1 MMGRISSRAG
11 TVALSGAVLAGP
23 LAVPLSGI
31 TDACPN
37 LPPQQPADHR
47 VQIRSQIRMAC
58 VRGCGI
64 CAHHKKATVR
74 KRLKVPAHK
83 CTELP
88 LHAVPGDRRANR
100 PAYHESDPGRFS
112 PVQLVIANQK
122 VAYHAGPARSGPGA
136 HGQGELRA
144 AAHPG
149 LGWKDQALSRSRPLR
164 LRAART
170 ARPAR
175 VRMRS
180 RKPCV
185 FARRRLFGWNV
196 RLLTGTPGKGSDEGT
211 RDYRVRYRNQHRL
224 PPGTPLFGRRAPLPR
239 LRLWKAILPRLRQSR
254 CAAGKPRAQ
263 HVDSSVDRER
273 GSRRGC
279 EGSAT
284 DGKSG
289 PGRSLG
295 TIPGRAG

>member
-1 MMGRISSRAG
+1 
-11 TVALSGAVLAGP
+11 
-23 LAVPLSGI
+23 
-31 TDACPN
+31 
-37 LPPQQPADHR
+37 
-47 VQIRSQIRMAC
+47 MAR

-74 KRLKVPAHK
+74 KRLKVTAHK

-88 LHAVPGDRRANR
+88 LHAVPRDRRADR
-100 PAYHESDPGRFS
+100 PAYHESYPGRFL
-112 PVQLVIANQK
+112 PVRRVVADQEM
-122 VAYHAGPARSGPGA
+122 AYHAGPARSGPGA

-149 LGWKDQALSRSRPLR
+149 LGWQDQALSRSRPLR

-196 RLLTGTPGKGSDEGT
+196 RLLTGTPGQGSDEGT
-211 RDYRVRYRNQHRL
+211 RDYRVQVSESTQATTWNPAVWY
-224 PPGTPLFGRRAPLPR
+224 PCP
-239 LRLWKAILPRLRQSR
+239 
-254 CAAGKPRAQ
+254 AA
-263 HVDSSVDRER
+263 
-273 GSRRGC
+273 
-279 EGSAT
+279 AT
-284 DGKSG
+284 
-289 PGRSLG
+289 
-295 TIPGRAG
+295 

>member
-74 KRLKVPAHK
+74 KRLKVPAHE

-88 LHAVPGDRRANR
+88 LHAVPGDGRTDR
-100 PAYHESDPGRFS
+100 PAYHESYPGRFL
-112 PVQLVIANQK
+112 PVERVIADQQMPDE
-122 VAYHAGPARSGPGA
+122 AGPARPGPGA
-136 HGQGELRA
+136 HGQGELGA

-149 LGWKDQALSRSRPLR
+149 LGWQDQALSRSRPLR

-211 RDYRVRYRNQHRL
+211 RDYRVRVSESTQ
-224 PPGTPLFGRRAPLPR
+224 
-239 LRLWKAILPRLRQSR
+239 AITWNPAVWYP
-254 CAAGKPRAQ
+254 CPAG
-263 HVDSSVDRER
+263 
-273 GSRRGC
+273 
-279 EGSAT
+279 AT
-284 DGKSG
+284 
-289 PGRSLG
+289 
-295 TIPGRAG
+295 

>member
-1 MMGRISSRAG
+1 
-11 TVALSGAVLAGP
+11 
-23 LAVPLSGI
+23 
-31 TDACPN
+31 
-37 LPPQQPADHR
+37 
-47 VQIRSQIRMAC
+47 MAC

-74 KRLKVPAHK
+74 KRLKVPAHE

-88 LHAVPGDRRANR
+88 LHAVSRDRRANR
-100 PAYHESDPGRFS
+100 PAYHESYPGRFS

-136 HGQGELRA
+136 HGQGEFRA

-196 RLLTGTPGKGSDEGT
+196 RLLTG
-211 RDYRVRYRNQHRL
+211 
-224 PPGTPLFGRRAPLPR
+224 A
-239 LRLWKAILPRLRQSR
+239 
-254 CAAGKPRAQ
+254 
-263 HVDSSVDRER
+263 
-273 GSRRGC
+273 
-279 EGSAT
+279 
-284 DGKSG
+284 
-289 PGRSLG
+289 PGRDHVAG
-295 TIPGRAG
+295 TLEDGVRFSDFPQATIWNPAVCQPCPAVAT

>member
-1 MMGRISSRAG
+1 
-11 TVALSGAVLAGP
+11 
-23 LAVPLSGI
+23 
-31 TDACPN
+31 
-37 LPPQQPADHR
+37 
-47 VQIRSQIRMAC
+47 MAC

-74 KRLKVPAHK
+74 KRLKVPAHE

-88 LHAVPGDRRANR
+88 LHAVPGDGRTDR
-100 PAYHESDPGRFS
+100 PAYHESYPGRFLL
-112 PVQLVIANQK
+112 VERVIADQQMPDE
-122 VAYHAGPARSGPGA
+122 AGPARPGPGA
-136 HGQGELRA
+136 HGQGELGA

-149 LGWKDQALSRSRPLR
+149 LGWQDQALSRSRPLR

-211 RDYRVRYRNQHRL
+211 RDYRVRVSESTQ
-224 PPGTPLFGRRAPLPR
+224 
-239 LRLWKAILPRLRQSR
+239 AITWNPAVWYP
-254 CAAGKPRAQ
+254 CPAG
-263 HVDSSVDRER
+263 
-273 GSRRGC
+273 
-279 EGSAT
+279 AT
-284 DGKSG
+284 
-289 PGRSLG
+289 
-295 TIPGRAG
+295 

>member
-1 MMGRISSRAG
+1 
-11 TVALSGAVLAGP
+11 
-23 LAVPLSGI
+23 
-31 TDACPN
+31 
-37 LPPQQPADHR
+37 
-47 VQIRSQIRMAC
+47 MAC

-74 KRLKVPAHK
+74 KQLKVTAHQRAQ
-83 CTELP
+83 LP

-100 PAYHESDPGRFS
+100 PAYHKSYPGRFL
-112 PVQLVIANQK
+112 PVRSVVADQQ

-136 HGQGELRA
+136 HSQGELRA

-149 LGWKDQALSRSRPLR
+149 LGWQDQALSRSRPLR

-196 RLLTGTPGKGSDEGT
+196 RLLTGTPGKGSDAGT
-211 RDYRVRYRNQHRL
+211 RDYRVRSRNQPRL
-224 PPGTPLFGRRAPLPR
+224 PPGTTAFSTRAPLPR

-254 CAAGKPRAQ
+254 CAAGQPRAQ
-263 HVDSSVDRER
+263 RVDSSVDRER

-284 DGKSG
+284 GG
-289 PGRSLG
+289 EFRPGGNLG
-295 TIPGRAG
+295 TIPRRAG